1 MRLPVLKRKAS
12 FDDLFKALQGEPK
25 CYGSV
30 TKLMK
35 IALTLPLTST
45 SAERAFSK
53 LKLIKSRLRSTMKQ
67 ERLESLILMSVEDD
81 LLEELDSENLVQ
93 AFVDMAPRKLDLV

>member
-1 MRLPVLKRKAS
+1 
-12 FDDLFKALQGEPK
+12 
-25 CYGSV
+25 
-30 TKLMK
+30 
-35 IALTLPLTST
+35 
-45 SAERAFSK
+45 
-53 LKLIKSRLRSTMKQ
+53 MKQ

>member
-1 MRLPVLKRKAS
+1 
-12 FDDLFKALQGEPK
+12 
-25 CYGSV
+25 
-30 TKLMK
+30 MK

>member
-1 MRLPVLKRKAS
+1 MRLPVFKRKAS
-12 FDDLFKALQGEPK
+12 FDAMFKALQGEPE

-30 TKLMK
+30 TILMK

-53 LKLIKSRLRSTMKQ
+53 LKLNKSRLRSTMKQ
-67 ERLESLILMSVEDD
+67 ERLESLILMSLEDN
-81 LLEELDSENLVQ
+81 LLEELDSGNLVQ